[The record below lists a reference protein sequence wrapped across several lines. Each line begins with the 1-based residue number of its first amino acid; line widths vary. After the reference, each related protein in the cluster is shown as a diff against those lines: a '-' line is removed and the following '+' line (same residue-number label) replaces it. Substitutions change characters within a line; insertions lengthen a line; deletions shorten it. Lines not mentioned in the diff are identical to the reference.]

1 MRMLSTVL
9 AVTALLALGAKLAAQ
24 EARGERV
31 LVVTIQDLHLTDAQE
46 AKIAQIM
53 KDFRT
58 KHADVLKELTS
69 TAKEEMEK
77 LSAVLSPAQKAKLE
91 SMKEERKE
99 AREECLAHHFAHLKE
114 LDLTDDEMTKIKEIR
129 TEFHPKIE
137 KAAKS
142 LEGLLSDQ
150 QKNARADGLKA
161 SMKRKEILASMKL
174 TDDQTQKMAVV
185 AKELGSLVREEAEKV
200 RDVLTASQK
209 EQLLELKDERREHAR
224 DRMAHRI
231 TNLKDL
237 NLTDEQKS
245 KLADIRKEYRPRI
258 HDAGNRVRAAIR
270 EEMEQILAVI
280 KQ

>member
-9 AVTALLALGAKLAAQ
+9 AVAALLALGARFAAQ
-24 EARGERV
+24 EAKGERV

-58 KHADVLKELTS
+58 KNADALKELTS
-69 TAKEEMEK
+69 AAKEEMEK
-77 LSAVLSPAQKAKLE
+77 LSAVLTPTQKAKLE
-91 SMKEERKE
+91 TLKEERKE
-99 AREECLAHHFAHLKE
+99 AREECVPHRLAHLKD

-129 TEFHPKIE
+129 SEFRPKCE
-137 KAAKS
+137 KAARS

-150 QKNARADGLKA
+150 QKKAREEGLKA
-161 SMKRKEILASMKL
+161 GMKRKEVLASLKL
-174 TDDQTQKMAVV
+174 TEDQMQKVTVV
-185 AKELGSLVREEAEKV
+185 AKELGSLVRDEAEKV
-200 RDVLTASQK
+200 RDVLAASQK
-209 EQLLELKDERREHAR
+209 EQLLELKDERKEHAR
-224 DRMAHRI
+224 DRLAHHI
-231 TNLKDL
+231 TNLRDL

-258 HDAGNRVRAAIR
+258 HEAGNRVRATIR
-270 EEMEQILAVI
+270 EEMEMILAVI

>member
-9 AVTALLALGAKLAAQ
+9 AVAALLALGARFAAQ
-24 EARGERV
+24 EAKGDRV

-53 KDFRT
+53 KEFRT
-58 KHADVLKELTS
+58 KHADALKELTS
-69 TAKEEMEK
+69 TAKEEIEK
-77 LSAVLSPAQKAKLE
+77 LSTVLTPAQKAKLE
-91 SMKEERKE
+91 STREERKE

-129 TEFHPKIE
+129 TEFRPKIE
-137 KAAKS
+137 KTAKS

-150 QKNARADGLKA
+150 QKKAREDGLK
-161 SMKRKEILASMKL
+161 SGIKRKEILASMKL
-174 TDDQTQKMAVV
+174 TDDQMQKVTAV
-185 AKELGSLVREEAEKV
+185 AKELGSLVRDEAEKV

-209 EQLLELKDERREHAR
+209 EQLLELKDERKEHAR
-224 DRMAHRI
+224 DRMAHHL

-245 KLADIRKEYRPRI
+245 RLADIRKEFRPRI
-258 HDAGNRVRAAIR
+258 HEAGNRVRAAIR
-270 EEMEQILAVI
+270 EEMEMILAVI

>member
-9 AVTALLALGAKLAAQ
+9 AVAALLALGARFAAQ
-24 EARGERV
+24 EAKGERV

-58 KHADVLKELTS
+58 KNADALKELTS
-69 TAKEEMEK
+69 AAKEEVEK
-77 LSAVLSPAQKAKLE
+77 LSAVLTPAQKAKLE
-91 SMKEERKE
+91 MLTDERKE
-99 AREECLAHHFAHLKE
+99 AREECVAHRLAHLKD

-129 TEFHPKIE
+129 SEFRPKFE

-150 QKNARADGLKA
+150 QKKAREEGLKA
-161 SMKRKEILASMKL
+161 GMKRKEILASLKL
-174 TDDQTQKMAVV
+174 TEDQMQKVTAA
-185 AKELGSLVREEAEKV
+185 AKELGSLVRDEAEKV
-200 RDVLTASQK
+200 RDVLAASQK
-209 EQLLELKDERREHAR
+209 EQLLELKDERKEHAR
-224 DRMAHRI
+224 DRLAHHI
-231 TNLKDL
+231 TNLRDL

-258 HDAGNRVRAAIR
+258 HEAGNRVRATIR
-270 EEMEQILAVI
+270 EEMEMILAVI